1 VYFKLQNSESIVMQ
15 IFRSLIAATIASCLL
30 ASVVAAQDM
39 PSSPPAEPPA
49 PAQMEPVILTPDMI
63 ERFIAAATE
72 LKTLGLEAAA
82 DGQLDPND
90 PAQMANLMQAGSQ
103 AMQIM
108 SKNGFDMMNFQQ
120 VAYSVTMAA
129 GAAQIDV
136 NQAEVDMLR
145 QQLEAMKSQMPPEQY
160 EQARKGLTG
169 MDSIYSEQP
178 PENIALVKNY
188 MDELIALGTAVPE

>member
-1 VYFKLQNSESIVMQ
+1 MQ
-15 IFRSLIAATIASCLL
+15 IFRSLLAATIASCLL

-49 PAQMEPVILTPDMI
+49 PAQMEPVTLTADMI

-90 PAQMANLMQAGSQ
+90 PEQMANLMQAGSQ
-103 AMQIM
+103 AMQIL
-108 SKNGFDMMNFQQ
+108 SKNDFDIMSFQQ

-129 GAAQIDV
+129 GAAQMDE
-136 NQAEVDMLR
+136 NQAELDMLR

-160 EQARKGLTG
+160 EQARKGLAG

>member
-1 VYFKLQNSESIVMQ
+1 LIQ
-15 IFRSLIAATIASCLL
+15 ILKSLVTATIASCLL
-30 ASVVAAQDM
+30 TSAVAAQDA

-49 PAQMEPVILTPDMI
+49 QPRMEPVTLTADMV

-72 LKTLGLEAAA
+72 LKALALESAV

-129 GAAQIDV
+129 GAAQMDV